1 MQVEM
6 EQIPFSFD
14 HKKRGLGKICYFE
27 RERESLHPV
36 IEVSLSKG

>member
-1 MQVEM
+1 MQGEM
-6 EQIPFSFD
+6 EQIPFSYD

-27 RERESLHPV
+27 REWESLHPV